1 MKHKREQSKIW
12 SEYETINESMG
23 LGGHT
28 KFERTA
34 SAPPTWVNDDDDVE
48 LPGDHPNLFA
58 KEELTSALKGV
69 SPQVLQ
75 AIRTHLTT
83 GDIDVLKDVIMTL
96 TNSNE

>member
-28 KFERTA
+28 SFER
-34 SAPPTWVNDDDDVE
+34 SAVSHPGEDPNKDVE

-58 KEELTSALKGV
+58 KEELTAALKSV
-69 SPQVLQ
+69 SPEALQ
-75 AIRTHLTT
+75 AIRTHLVT
-83 GDIDVLKDVIMTL
+83 GEIDTLKDVIMTL